1 MALFN
6 IEKFVDKINSKKKL
20 QNTIF
25 SIKQLYAIPSRFGI
39 YLGFAIIGG
48 IGLSNR
54 LENNFLLLILLFQ
67 MVIFFLSIIWS
78 ARNLIGIGLQVKRN
92 FIFIPTKHKFIPIN
106 INHQH
111 SKFDIKIKDE
121 EILHKRFHLPYSY
134 IKRGKNNIEKIK
146 ISSRFPFGIIYCWT
160 WLTAGQI
167 IVAPKPVKINSTD
180 DIYKYLNQFS
190 NKQPKNDSFDYYR
203 NSIDQDSPKRIDW
216 KKYLSKQIKL
226 TKISSQMN
234 NDQCVNIEANHL
246 MNNNKEIGLQ
256 IICGIILFC
265 HQKKIRWNLIF
276 NSQQFFSKKNDYE
289 KAIKH
294 IALV

>member
-20 QNTIF
+20 QSAIF
-25 SIKQLYAIPSRFGI
+25 SIKQLYALPSRFGI

-106 INHQH
+106 INHKH
-111 SKFDIKIKDE
+111 NKFDIKIKDE

-134 IKRGKNNIEKIK
+134 IKRGKNKIEKIK

-160 WLTAGQI
+160 WLAPGQI
-167 IVAPKPVKINSTD
+167 IVAPKPIKINSTE
-180 DIYKYLNQFS
+180 DIYKYLNKYS
-190 NKQPKNDSFDYYR
+190 NKQTKNDSFDYYR

-234 NDQCVNIEANHL
+234 NDQCINIEANHL
-246 MNNNKEIGLQ
+246 INNNKEIGLQ

-265 HQKKIRWNLIF
+265 HQKKLHWNLSF
-276 NSQQFFSKKNDYE
+276 NSHQFFSKKNDYE

>member
-20 QNTIF
+20 QSTIF
-25 SIKQLYAIPSRFGI
+25 SIKQLYALPSRFGI
-39 YLGFAIIGG
+39 YLSFAIIGG

-106 INHQH
+106 INHKH
-111 SKFDIKIKDE
+111 NKFDIKIKDE

-134 IKRGKNNIEKIK
+134 IKRGKNKIEKIK

-160 WLTAGQI
+160 WLAPGQI
-167 IVAPKPVKINSTD
+167 IVAPKPIKINSTE
-180 DIYKYLNQFS
+180 DIYKYLNKYS
-190 NKQPKNDSFDYYR
+190 KKQTKNDSFDYYR

-234 NDQCVNIEANHL
+234 NDQCFNIEANHFI
-246 MNNNKEIGLQ
+246 NNNKEIGLQ

-265 HQKKIRWNLIF
+265 HQKKLHWNLTF
-276 NSQQFFSKKNDYE
+276 NSHQFFSKKNDYE

>member
-20 QNTIF
+20 QSAIF
-25 SIKQLYAIPSRFGI
+25 SIKQLYALPSRFGI

-78 ARNLIGIGLQVKRN
+78 ARNLIGIGLEVKRN

-106 INHQH
+106 ISYKHN
-111 SKFDIKIKDE
+111 KFDIKIKDE

-134 IKRGKNNIEKIK
+134 IKRGKNKIEKIK

-160 WLTAGQI
+160 WLAPGQI
-167 IVAPKPVKINSTD
+167 IVAPKPIKINSTE
-180 DIYKYLNQFS
+180 DIYKYLNKYS
-190 NKQPKNDSFDYYR
+190 NKQTKNDSFDYYR

-234 NDQCVNIEANHL
+234 NDQCINIEANHL
-246 MNNNKEIGLQ
+246 INNNKEIGLQ

-265 HQKKIRWNLIF
+265 HQKKLHWNLSF
-276 NSQQFFSKKNDYE
+276 NSHQFFSKKNDYE

>member
-1 MALFN
+1 MALIN
-6 IEKFVDKINSKKKL
+6 IEKVVDKINSKKKL
-20 QNTIF
+20 QSTIF
-25 SIKQLYAIPSRFGI
+25 SIKQLYALPSRFGI
-39 YLGFAIIGG
+39 YLSFAIIGG

-92 FIFIPTKHKFIPIN
+92 FIFIPTKHKFIPVN

-121 EILHKRFHLPYSY
+121 EILRKRFHLPYSY
-134 IKRGKNNIEKIK
+134 IKRGKNKIEKIK

-160 WLTAGQI
+160 WLAPGKI
-167 IVAPKPVKINSTD
+167 IVAPKPIKINSTE
-180 DIYKYLNQFS
+180 DIYKYLNKYS
-190 NKQPKNDSFDYYR
+190 NKQTKNDSFDYYR

-234 NDQCVNIEANHL
+234 NDQCINIEANHL
-246 MNNNKEIGLQ
+246 INNNKEIGLQ

-265 HQKKIRWNLIF
+265 HQKKLHWNLIF
-276 NSQQFFSKKNDYE
+276 NSHQFFSKKNDYE

>member
-20 QNTIF
+20 QSAIF
-25 SIKQLYAIPSRFGI
+25 SIKQLYALPSRFGI

-106 INHQH
+106 INHKH
-111 SKFDIKIKDE
+111 NKFDIKIKDE
-121 EILHKRFHLPYSY
+121 EILHKRFYLPYSY
-134 IKRGKNNIEKIK
+134 IKRGKNKIEKIK

-160 WLTAGQI
+160 WLAPGQI
-167 IVAPKPVKINSTD
+167 IVAPKPIKINSTE
-180 DIYKYLNQFS
+180 DIYKYLNKYS
-190 NKQPKNDSFDYYR
+190 NKQTKNDSFDYYR

-226 TKISSQMN
+226 TKISSQIN
-234 NDQCVNIEANHL
+234 NDQCINIEANHL
-246 MNNNKEIGLQ
+246 INNNKEIGLQ

-265 HQKKIRWNLIF
+265 HQKKLHWNLIF